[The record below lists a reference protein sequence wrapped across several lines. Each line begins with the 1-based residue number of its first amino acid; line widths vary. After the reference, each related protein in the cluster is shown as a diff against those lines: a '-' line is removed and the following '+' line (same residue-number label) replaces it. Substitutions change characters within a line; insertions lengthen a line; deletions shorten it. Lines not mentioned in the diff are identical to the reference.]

1 MNESIDILSS
11 DNSTIEEQLNA
22 VTCLQQY
29 KLDIEKI
36 MNGLDDNKMDET
48 ITITNIN
55 TVMSDIKKKMD
66 KIDFENLGD
75 IVKLHTLKSQIM
87 TCNYILN
94 NNRPNIKLIDNGN
107 ITDITDKIKDKFVI
121 ADFLNIDLCQVHGLL
136 PFSLLNSNIK
146 NITKLNKEKIF
157 NCIVNLK
164 CDIEDILT
172 IDLDNILTDI
182 KLIKLK
188 KMIVPDFKFKITY
201 EIKILKKYNI
211 LKYNEDNMYFNLCL
225 GKDNKLIYSFIEQ
238 INNYFYLYIY
248 DMNLYIL
255 SNDYNVSIPLI
266 KFDKIIDYDNKSI
279 NEIIQEIYIFVGTIV
294 TNL

>member
-201 EIKILKKYNI
+201 EIKLLKKYNI

>member
-164 CDIEDILT
+164 CNIEDILT
-172 IDLDNILTDI
+172 IDIDNILTDI

-201 EIKILKKYNI
+201 EIKLLKKYNI
-211 LKYNEDNMYFNLCL
+211 LKYNDDNMYFNLCL

>member
-164 CDIEDILT
+164 CNIEDILT
-172 IDLDNILTDI
+172 IDIDNILTDI

-201 EIKILKKYNI
+201 EIKLLKKYNI

>member
-164 CDIEDILT
+164 CNIEDILT
-172 IDLDNILTDI
+172 IDIDNILTDI

-211 LKYNEDNMYFNLCL
+211 LKYNDDNMYFNLCL

>member
-201 EIKILKKYNI
+201 EIKLLKKYNI
-211 LKYNEDNMYFNLCL
+211 LKYNDDNMYFNLCL

>member
-164 CDIEDILT
+164 CNIEDILT

-201 EIKILKKYNI
+201 EIKLLKKYNI

>member
-211 LKYNEDNMYFNLCL
+211 LKYNDDNMYFNLCL